1 MADLTLGGL
10 SSGLSGAA
18 AENLNRGLGVLA
30 AVVLLP
36 FCLYSLSGLFW
47 QLYYPDRIAAAFD
60 IAAPK
65 AGKAA
70 ARAPKAASWDW
81 FAVREAPKKK
91 AVAAKIN
98 AQLMGVFGVGDE
110 GVAMISVNRGK
121 MQNFRVG
128 DEITDGVVLG
138 KLAQSHVILLRGES
152 EEVLAM
158 KKTNLFQAKQ
168 EDGMIVGA
176 GPTGISRGT
185 VQKMIREQPLQLAQM
200 LKFEATDTSR
210 YGRGMKI
217 SARRS
222 ENESMLYNMG
232 LIPGDIVIRVN
243 GKNVDHYRKNPNSW
257 RPLLQGGKLRLELVR
272 NGTLQN
278 VTLELGR

>member
-1 MADLTLGGL
+1 MADFTLGGL
-10 SSGLSGAA
+10 SSSLSGAA
-18 AENLNRGLGVLA
+18 AESLNRRLGVLA

-36 FCLYSLSGLFW
+36 FCFYSLSGMFW
-47 QLYYPDRIAAAFD
+47 DLYYPDRVATGFD

-65 AGKAA
+65 AGKAS

-81 FAVREAPKKK
+81 FTVREAPKKK
-91 AVAAKIN
+91 VVPAKIN

-121 MQNFRVG
+121 LENFRVG

-138 KLAQSHVILLRGES
+138 ELAQSHVILLRGES
-152 EEVLAM
+152 EEILAM
-158 KKTNLFQAKQ
+158 KKANLFQAKK
-168 EDGMIVGA
+168 EDGIIIGT
-176 GPTGISRGT
+176 GPTGITRGY

-200 LKFEATDTSR
+200 IKFEPTDTSR

-217 SARRS
+217 SSRRS

-232 LIPGDIVIRVN
+232 LIPGDILIRAN
-243 GKNVDHYRKNPNSW
+243 GKSIGHFQKNPGSW
-257 RPLLQGGKLRLELVR
+257 RPLLQGGNIRLELVR